1 LKYSSDDDLDHEDAT
16 MEKNDETDA
25 PVKRKVGRPPKDKAL
40 VAAKK
45 AQLEA
50 IKREAKLERRREFTK
65 LLD

>member
-1 LKYSSDDDLDHEDAT
+1 